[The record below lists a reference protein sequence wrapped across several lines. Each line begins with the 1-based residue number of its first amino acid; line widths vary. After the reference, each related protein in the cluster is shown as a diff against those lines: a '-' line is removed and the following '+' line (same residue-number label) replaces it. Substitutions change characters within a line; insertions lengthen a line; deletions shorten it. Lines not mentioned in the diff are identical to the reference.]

1 MSVGTTM
8 SSQPVSVKMTDAPT
22 PSMVSIAK
30 RQRLQDIVFH
40 RLTQSLSLLVLVAL
54 LGIIVSLFI
63 YAWPAFHKFGIQF
76 IWRAEWDIINEEFG
90 AAIAIVGT
98 LASAGIALLIAV
110 PLAFGIALFLTETCP
125 VWLRRPLGT
134 AVELLA
140 AVPSIIYGM
149 FGLFVFAP
157 LFADHFQV
165 PVQKLLGSMPLIGFL
180 FGGSTNG
187 LSLIHI

>member
-8 SSQPVSVKMTDAPT
+8 SSQPVSVKTTDAPT

-98 LASAGIALLIAV
+98 LASAV
-110 PLAFGIALFLTETCP
+110 
-125 VWLRRPLGT
+125 
-134 AVELLA
+134 
-140 AVPSIIYGM
+140 YGVI
-149 FGLFVFAP
+149 LW
-157 LFADHFQV
+157 
-165 PVQKLLGSMPLIGFL
+165 LIG
-180 FGGSTNG
+180 
-187 LSLIHI
+187 